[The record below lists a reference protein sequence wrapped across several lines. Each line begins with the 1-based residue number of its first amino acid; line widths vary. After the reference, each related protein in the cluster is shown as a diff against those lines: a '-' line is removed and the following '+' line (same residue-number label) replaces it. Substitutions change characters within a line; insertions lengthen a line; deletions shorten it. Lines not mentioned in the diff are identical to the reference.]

1 MEPLLHVSG
10 SEGKSQGIWKALSD
24 AGLVEIEPTQ
34 FPDRINEVRHVAMGL
49 LSELLELQNCIAER
63 ESVAHSLGT
72 LKVLQNKLGKPDQ
85 SG

>member
-1 MEPLLHVSG
+1 MSG

-34 FPDRINEVRHVAMGL
+34 FPDRIKKVSHVAMGL
-49 LSELLELQNCIAER
+49 LGELLELQNCMAER

>member
-1 MEPLLHVSG
+1 MEPFLHVSP

-34 FPDRINEVRHVAMGL
+34 FPDRIKEVRHVAMGL
-49 LSELLELQNCIAER
+49 LGELLELQNCNAER

-72 LKVLQNKLGKPDQ
+72 LKVLENKLGKPDQ